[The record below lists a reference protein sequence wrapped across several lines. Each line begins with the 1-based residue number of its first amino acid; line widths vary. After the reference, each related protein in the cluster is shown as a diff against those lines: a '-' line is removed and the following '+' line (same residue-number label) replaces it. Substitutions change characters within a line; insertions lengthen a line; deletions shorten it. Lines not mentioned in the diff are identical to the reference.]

1 VRRREFIT
9 LLGGTAVAWPL
20 AAHGQQAV
28 MPVVGYLTPVP
39 LPFDDEF
46 RRGLRELGYVEGKN
60 ISIVAPFGGGKDEN
74 LPGLAKQ
81 LAAIP
86 VDLVVATN
94 STATAAAMR
103 ATTTIPIVMV
113 TSGDPVGSKFV
124 TSLGRSGNNVTGLS
138 SMAPEI
144 SLKQLELLREA
155 APNVSSVVMFWNS
168 LNPSNVFFLQRAEVA
183 AKALGIELQ
192 LIEARTPDELDI
204 AFNAAL
210 QLKPQALLFLVDQVT
225 IGRRGDVVKFA
236 NGIRCPAMYSLRE
249 FAVAGGLMSFGFDF
263 PNLFYR
269 AAQYVDRILKG
280 AMPTDLPIQQ
290 PIKFQLVLNLATARL
305 LSLTVPTSILLRAD
319 EVIE

>member
-1 VRRREFIT
+1 MRRREFIT

-86 VDLVVATN
+86 VDLIVATN

-155 APNVSSVVMFWNS
+155 APNVS
-168 LNPSNVFFLQRAEVA
+168 
-183 AKALGIELQ
+183 
-192 LIEARTPDELDI
+192 
-204 AFNAAL
+204 
-210 QLKPQALLFLVDQVT
+210 
-225 IGRRGDVVKFA
+225 
-236 NGIRCPAMYSLRE
+236 
-249 FAVAGGLMSFGFDF
+249 
-263 PNLFYR
+263 
-269 AAQYVDRILKG
+269 
-280 AMPTDLPIQQ
+280 
-290 PIKFQLVLNLATARL
+290 
-305 LSLTVPTSILLRAD
+305 
-319 EVIE
+319 